1 MQAFSTE
8 TQSFIEKICKG
19 KTHIKLS
26 IGTLVDGETNFHLFT
41 ANGKELPYENHG
53 YEIGSMTKTFVGLL
67 LAKYIHE
74 GKMSLD
80 DPISK
85 YIDGLNS
92 TRYSPTLRRLVTH
105 TSGLGGFPTR
115 WEKSKTV
122 LQYIFKGSANDG
134 KLPFDMNL
142 EQMTALLRESAV
154 QDKDYPWKY
163 SNLGIGALGYAIG
176 VVSGK
181 GYWDTMN
188 DFCKNELGLTQ
199 TVTGNSPNQILNGY
213 DRKNRNIG
221 NWVWGD
227 DFYAPAGDLHATAA
241 DILTYARINMNEEKP
256 YLAMA
261 HKKYADLSKE
271 YDQGLGWL
279 QDASDHNIIYG
290 MGGTGAFSSFL
301 VVDKQKKVACTFLSN
316 YLIVEGLLDF
326 GKSILND
333 LQYARHNNPCHLF

>member
-1 MQAFSTE
+1 MQHFSIE
-8 TQSFIEKICKG
+8 TQSLIKKICKG
-19 KTHIKLS
+19 KTHMKLT
-26 IGTLVDGETNFHLFT
+26 IGTLANGETNFSLFG
-41 ANGKELPYENHG
+41 ANGEELPYENHG
-53 YEIGSMTKTFVGLL
+53 YEIGSMTKTFVGIM

-85 YIDGLNS
+85 YIDGLDAS
-92 TRYSPTLRRLVTH
+92 KYYPTLKRLVTH
-105 TSGLGGFPTR
+105 TSGYGGFPTSWDR
-115 WEKSKTV
+115 AKTV
-122 LQYIFKGSANDG
+122 LQYIFKGSANGG

-142 EQMTALLRESAV
+142 EQMTEMLRESAV
-154 QDKDYPWKY
+154 EDKDYPWKY
-163 SNLGIGALGYAIG
+163 SNFGIGVLGYAIG

-199 TVTGNSPNQILNGY
+199 TVTGNSPNKILSGY

-221 NWVWGD
+221 NWVWGN
-227 DFYAPAGDLHATAA
+227 DFYAPAGDLHSTAA
-241 DILTYARINMNEEKP
+241 DILTYARINMNEEMP

-261 HKKYADLSKE
+261 HKKYTDLSKE

-279 QDASDHNIIYG
+279 QDANDHNIIYG

-301 VVDKQKKVACTFLSN
+301 AVDKQKKVACTFFSN
-316 YLIVEGLLDF
+316 YLLVDGLLTF
-326 GKSILND
+326 GKSILRY
-333 LQYARHNNPCHLF
+333 LQES